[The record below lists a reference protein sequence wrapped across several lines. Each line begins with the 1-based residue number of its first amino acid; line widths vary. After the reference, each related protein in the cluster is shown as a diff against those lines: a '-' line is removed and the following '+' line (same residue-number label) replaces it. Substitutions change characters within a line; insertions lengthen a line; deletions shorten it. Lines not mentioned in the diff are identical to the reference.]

1 MVTTCNTWLSLSA
14 LFFCFYFSHLV
25 LKGGSFLPALM
36 AVAGMSLTHITHYT
50 FNWGVPDSFVLL
62 PVVIMMKYLNPY
74 VFFLC
79 SLLGILADER
89 FLMSVP
95 FIVLWWIQPGFSPKH
110 SKPLLRLVLSLLI
123 ALLL

>member
-1 MVTTCNTWLSLSA
+1 
-14 LFFCFYFSHLV
+14 
-25 LKGGSFLPALM
+25 M

-50 FNWGVPDSFVLL
+50 FFNWGVPDSFVLL

-95 FIVLWWIQPGFSPKH
+95 FIVLWWIQ
-110 SKPLLRLVLSLLI
+110 
-123 ALLL
+123 